1 MKITGILLT
10 GFAFFLVLTTG
21 CNRKLPCEKISS
33 DAHFYR
39 ASGVAFSQRRD
50 LAEDKAIN
58 VAKRNLV
65 KEIARDLH
73 KKTGMSEQLLMD
85 SLKKGIK
92 IQELEVVC
100 KHNDRHKGSFRCSLA
115 IEMPVKRFSEFGG
128 R

>member
-1 MKITGILLT
+1 MTIKRFLLT
-10 GFAFFLVLTTG
+10 VFAFFLVLTTG
-21 CNRKLPCEKISS
+21 CNRKLPCEKIPG
-33 DAHFYR
+33 DTHFYR
-39 ASGVAFSQRRD
+39 ASGVAFSQKRD
-50 LAEDKAIN
+50 LAEEKAIN

-85 SLKKGIK
+85 SLIKGIK

-100 KHNDRHKGSFRCSLA
+100 KHTDKHKGSFRCSLA
-115 IEMPVKRFSEFGG
+115 IEMPVERFSKFGN

>member
-1 MKITGILLT
+1 MTIKNITLTSFAVAILLI
-10 GFAFFLVLTTG
+10 TG

-33 DAHFYR
+33 NAHFYR
-39 ASGVAFSQRRD
+39 ASGVAFSQKRD
-50 LAEDKAIN
+50 LAEEKAIN

-92 IQELEVVC
+92 IHDLEVVC
-100 KHNDRHKGSFRCSLA
+100 KHNDRHKGSYRCSLA
-115 IEMPVKRFSEFGG
+115 IEMPMEEFSDFGE